1 MTEAEKLSKQVLE
14 KSYMDIALKI
24 AQKTIGF
31 DLESTVPTEPFE
43 EMTESGEIETTNNKI
58 TLPIIEIKDPDDY
71 DDVNV
76 FDELR

>member
-1 MTEAEKLSKQVLE
+1 MTDAEKLSKQILE

-31 DLESTVPTEPFE
+31 DLESTVPIEPFE
-43 EMTESGEIETTNNKI
+43 NMTESGEIESTNKI
-58 TLPIIEIKDPDDY
+58 TLPVIEIKDSDDY
-71 DDVNV
+71 DDINV

>member
-1 MTEAEKLSKQVLE
+1 MTDAEKLSKQVLE

-31 DLESTVPTEPFE
+31 NLESTVPTEPFE
-43 EMTESGEIETTNNKI
+43 EMTESGEIETTNKI
-58 TLPIIEIKDPDDY
+58 TLPFIEIKNPDDF
-71 DDVNV
+71 DDINV

>member
-31 DLESTVPTEPFE
+31 DLESTVPIEPFE
-43 EMTESGEIETTNNKI
+43 EMTESGEIESTNKI

>member
-1 MTEAEKLSKQVLE
+1 MTEAEKISKRILE
-14 KSYMDIALKI
+14 KSYMDLALKI

-43 EMTESGEIETTNNKI
+43 EMTENGEIETTNKI

-71 DDVNV
+71 DNINV

>member
-1 MTEAEKLSKQVLE
+1 MTDDEKLSKQLLE
-14 KSYMDIALKI
+14 KSYMDIAIKI

-43 EMTESGEIETTNNKI
+43 EMTESGEVESTNKI
-58 TLPIIEIKDPDDY
+58 MLPFIEIKNPDDF
-71 DDVNV
+71 DDINV

>member
-1 MTEAEKLSKQVLE
+1 MTDAEKLCKQILE
-14 KSYMDIALKI
+14 KSYMDLALKI

-43 EMTESGEIETTNNKI
+43 EMTESGEIESTNKI
-58 TLPIIEIKDPDDY
+58 TLPIIELKDPDNY
-71 DDVNV
+71 DNVNV

>member
-1 MTEAEKLSKQVLE
+1 MTETEKLSKQMLE

-43 EMTESGEIETTNNKI
+43 EMTETGEIETTNKI